1 MQSENGGV
9 YHKVTCA
16 NFPGYVMPEYET
28 DQLIVTPVS
37 STATADFCASMA
49 MAYEF
54 YLDVDA
60 AFAQECLAAA
70 ERAWGYL
77 EENTWF
83 ITCLS
88 PPVTTATI
96 LTG

>member
-28 DQLIVTPVS
+28 DQLIVRWFRLRQRRTSVR
-37 STATADFCASMA
+37 MA

-60 AFAQECLAAA
+60 AFAQEFCGGRA
-70 ERAWGYL
+70 AWGYL